1 MGKSFATSAAWVVRS
16 IRNCAVYWTFG
27 LRAILCGRSIKS
39 RSSHLCGQLFV
50 VTARFD
56 SLHFAPIRASTVLRA
71 EFSIRSN
78 SRSAQFLEL
87 QR

>member
-1 MGKSFATSAAWVVRS
+1 MAARS
-16 IRNCAVYWTFG
+16 MSDRCTARVFDVCSRFG
-27 LRAILCGRSIKS
+27 LRAILCGRSIKCRS
-39 RSSHLCGQLFV
+39 RHLCGHLFV
-50 VTARFD
+50 VTAWFD
-56 SLHFAPIRASTVLRA
+56 SLRFAPIRASTVFRA